1 MVVLSADVVFK
12 AAPLPSVS
20 LPERS
25 ACDFNKVQ
33 LSYPSTEL
41 VALSI
46 KLRYKKNVKWDI
58 CITCYSTERERAKQP
73 VTWSEIR
80 RRPRHCRR
88 TVKCEFYLIS
98 ASERWLVALKR
109 KEIAGEK
116 ILTPTS
122 HSIHEANPTS
132 VIKDFNSFQCIIFM
146 RRNVYAILA
155 LQNVRLISEN
165 KQVEEDKDKA
175 SDNRNLSFKHS
186 TCFLW

>member
-1 MVVLSADVVFK
+1 MVRNSAQ
-12 AAPLPSVS
+12 A
-20 LPERS
+20 
-25 ACDFNKVQ
+25 Q
-33 LSYPSTEL
+33 
-41 VALSI
+41 ALSQNSEMRILPDFSIRTLAGGI
-46 KLRYKKNVKWDI
+46 K
-58 CITCYSTERERAKQP
+58 
-73 VTWSEIR
+73 EI
-80 RRPRHCRR
+80 
-88 TVKCEFYLIS
+88 
-98 ASERWLVALKR
+98 R

-186 TCFLW
+186 TCFL